1 MINLQKDQKINLTK
15 AGLRKVHFL
24 IDWNTEEDVDI
35 HCVVLQ
41 DGKAVDERDFIY
53 FHNTKHHT
61 GAVNHSGDI
70 RNGKNVLGTADE
82 TITVDLDMLSKAMP
96 SRNEVLFIVDI
107 YDAMSRGV
115 DFSDIK
121 GAICKVVDA
130 DTGKV
135 EVEYHLDTDLAGE
148 ICGLPARL
156 THDAAGWHFEAL
168 GKGAINLVSVL
179 RGVGLNV

>member
-1 MINLQKDQKINLTK
+1 MINLQKNQGINLTK
-15 AGLRKVHFL
+15 AGLNKVHFL

-41 DGKAVDERDFIY
+41 DGKAVDERDFVY
-53 FHNTKHHT
+53 WDNTNHHT

-70 RNGKNVLGTADE
+70 RNGKNVIGTADE
-82 TITVDLDMLSKAMP
+82 TITVDLGMLSRSMP

-107 YDAMSRGV
+107 YEAMQRGV

-121 GAICKVVDA
+121 GAVCKVVNA

-148 ICGLPARL
+148 ICGKPARL
-156 THDAAGWHFEAL
+156 IHDASGWHFEAL
-168 GKGAINLVSVL
+168 GTGAIDLVSVL
-179 RGVGLNV
+179 RSVGLNV